1 MEFGIKRKKRDEK
14 IVRGWKLSNCC
25 AHHDAMT
32 GMALATERRRR
43 QQQRHKMGHAEIHSM
58 RVTIMVT
65 QSTQILMEL

>member
-1 MEFGIKRKKRDEK
+1 MKK

-25 AHHDAMT
+25 EHHDAMT
-32 GMALATERRRR
+32 GMALATERRQ